1 MKTTKKN
8 KLIKLLVLFSAYSI
22 SLVIFRIWFTHSL
35 YYSFLIWNLFLAYI
49 PFLISQ
55 SMFTLKLSRLSFLI
69 VFVLW
74 LLFLPNAPYIIT
86 DIFHLSKQT
95 TAPVW
100 FDLLLV
106 FSFAINGVILF
117 FISTYKMHKI
127 ILEKTSKRIA
137 WIISTIIM
145 FLSGFGIYLGRF
157 LRFNS
162 WDIISNPKILFVDI
176 LDRFIN
182 PTAHP
187 KTWGVTLGFGL
198 FLFFGFLFLNTL
210 APNHDTISKNQY
222 LK

>member
-22 SLVIFRIWFTHSL
+22 SLVIFRIWFTQSL
-35 YYSFLIWNLFLAYI
+35 YYTFLIWNLFLAYI
-49 PFLISQ
+49 PYLISC
-55 SMFTLKLSRLSFLI
+55 FVKNIELGRFKFLLLTTI
-69 VFVLW
+69 W

-95 TAPVW
+95 AAPIW

-106 FSFAINGVILF
+106 FSFAINGIILF
-117 FISTYKMHKI
+117 FISTYEMHKI

-137 WIISTIIM
+137 WTISTIIM

-162 WDIISNPKILFVDI
+162 WDIISSPKTVFVDI

-182 PTAHP
+182 PIAHP

-210 APNHDTISKNQY
+210 APNHDSISKNQY
-222 LK
+222 DK